1 MSLVYSGGGGGSGGV
16 IADDLYFATTVERD
30 AFFVT
35 NPNRLESGLVCAI
48 NIDADNVDYYE
59 YSGNAWRLTNRIFQG
74 EKGDAGEKGDHV
86 DQAVFSGDDIVFT
99 DTGARQFALA
109 GAVTTLTGPEGPA
122 APNIVNEYSIE
133 AGGPWVDQDAYNLN
147 PNQYA
152 FKRES
157 VDGGVVFGAGY
168 QFKSSTSELPA
179 GWRWIDDGLGALQ
192 LQDQAGTTIWT
203 VSSDGV
209 TSSRFNILDS
219 VLQFGSTKTMHD
231 LGENV
236 GFVNSITGNSFTPV
250 WQDGAGDWKAYC
262 RKKVRELIRYNG
274 ETFVN
279 ADLGNTTT
287 FELPITVTFSR
298 RSTAFYVN
306 SVSSYTNATLL
317 ILQGGKTKMK
327 LEGYNIL
334 PGEQR
339 YAFADS
345 LDKHPFID
353 FLNGQSYTIKLIS
366 EAGQE
371 ITVYAQDGNA
381 ALPWFA
387 LDTTEFEDEVILG
400 AGSAGDGLTHDAA
413 TNTLNIATG
422 TTDVTGG
429 FKVGSG
435 LAVDVNGKLYST
447 VSGSIVVVVADLTA
461 RNALPQIAQSYTCNV
476 QSENRIYYLNSNL
489 DPSVDGNW
497 TLGPTTE
504 ASVTGFKGKGDTD
517 ARVGVIEATRG
528 DYTSEE
534 ITYKDATTSKTYKLV
549 IENSVVYAEEL

>member
-1 MSLVYSGGGGGSGGV
+1 MSYRTAGSSGVAAV
-16 IADDLYFATTVERD
+16 IADDMYFATTGDRD
-30 AFFVT
+30 TFSAA
-35 NPNRLESGLVCAI
+35 NPARLTDKVVCAI
-48 NIDADNVDYYE
+48 NGDPSNVEYYE
-59 YSGNAWRLTNRIFQG
+59 YSDNQWRLTSRIFQG
-74 EKGDAGEKGDHV
+74 ERGIQGEVGDHV
-86 DQAVFSGDDIVFT
+86 NQAVFAGNDIVFT
-99 DTGARQFALA
+99 DTGARQFPLA
-109 GAVTTLTGPEGPA
+109 DAVNILRGPIGNS
-122 APNIVNEYSIE
+122 APNIINEYSIDD
-133 AGGPWVDQDAYNLN
+133 GGPWVDQATYGLN

-250 WQDGAGDWKAYC
+250 WQKGDGDWSASC
-262 RKKVRELIRYNG
+262 RKKVRDLIRYNG
-274 ETFVN
+274 ETFTN

-306 SVSSYTNATLL
+306 SVSNYPNATLL

-353 FLNGQSYTIKLIS
+353 FLQGQSYTIKLIS

-381 ALPWFA
+381 TLPWFA
-387 LDTTEFEDEVILG
+387 LDTTEFEDEPLLDAG
-400 AGSAGDGLTHDAA
+400 AAGEGLTHDAV
-413 TNTLNIATG
+413 TNTLNVAVGSANT
-422 TTDVTGG
+422 VGG
-429 FKVGSG
+429 YKIGSG
-435 LAVDVNGKLYST
+435 LAVDGNGKIYST
-447 VSGSIVVVVADLTA
+447 VSGSIVVVVADLVA

-489 DPSVDGNW
+489 DPSDDVNW

-517 ARVGVIEATRG
+517 ARVGVIEATQG
-528 DYTSEE
+528 DYTSDE
-534 ITYKDATTSKTYKLV
+534 ITYKDATTNKTYKLV

>member
-1 MSLVYSGGGGGSGGV
+1 MSYRTAGSSGAAAV
-16 IADDLYFATTVERD
+16 IADDMYFATTGDRD
-30 AFFVT
+30 TFSAA
-35 NPNRLESGLVCAI
+35 NPARLTDKVVCAI
-48 NIDADNVDYYE
+48 NGDPSNVEYYE
-59 YSGNAWRLTNRIFQG
+59 YSDNQWRLTSRIFQG
-74 EKGDAGEKGDHV
+74 ERGIQGEVGDHV
-86 DQAVFSGDDIVFT
+86 NQAVFAGNDIVFT
-99 DTGARQFALA
+99 DTGARQFPLA
-109 GAVTTLTGPEGPA
+109 DAVNILRGPIGNS
-122 APNIVNEYSIE
+122 APNIINEYSIDD
-133 AGGPWVDQDAYNLN
+133 GGPWVDQATYGLN

-250 WQDGAGDWKAYC
+250 WQKGDGDWSASC
-262 RKKVRELIRYNG
+262 RKKVRDLIRYNG
-274 ETFVN
+274 ETFTN

-306 SVSSYTNATLL
+306 SVSNYPNATLL

-353 FLNGQSYTIKLIS
+353 FLQGQSYTIKLIS

-381 ALPWFA
+381 TLPWFA
-387 LDTTEFEDEVILG
+387 LDTTEFEDEPLLDAG
-400 AGSAGDGLTHDAA
+400 AAGEGLTHDAV
-413 TNTLNIATG
+413 TNTLNVAVGSANT
-422 TTDVTGG
+422 VGG
-429 FKVGSG
+429 YKIGSG
-435 LAVDVNGKLYST
+435 LAVDGNGKIYST
-447 VSGSIVVVVADLTA
+447 VSGSIVVVVADLVA

-476 QSENRIYYLNSNL
+476 QSEKRIYYLNSNL
-489 DPSVDGNW
+489 DPSDDVNW

-517 ARVGVIEATRG
+517 ARVGVIEATQG
-528 DYTSEE
+528 DYTSDE
-534 ITYKDATTSKTYKLV
+534 ITYKDATTNKTYKLV